1 MAYWQQQ
8 LECMEREELEQLQSD
23 RLLNVVRRMYEN
35 LPYYREKMQAAGLR
49 PEDIHGRQDLY
60 KLPFT
65 TKQDLNANYPFGNF
79 AVPMDRLVR
88 IHASSGTTGRQTVVA
103 YTQKDIN
110 MWTDCMARAL
120 TAAGVVPGDRMHVA
134 YGYGLFTGG
143 MGFHYGGE
151 AVGAAVIPVSGGNTR
166 RQIQLLLD
174 FKATVL
180 CSTPSYALYLAE
192 EMERQGITKDDL
204 HLRIGVFGAE
214 PWSEQMREQL
224 NEQLGI
230 QSHDIYGLS
239 EIMGPG
245 VAVDCGCG
253 AGLHIAEDKFIV
265 EVIDPETEEVL
276 PPGSQGELVFTCLE
290 KEALP
295 LIRYRT
301 HDLSALHLERCA
313 CGRTLA
319 RMEKV
324 RGRSDDMLV
333 IRGVNV
339 FPTQIESVLLRFN
352 EIMPHYMIYVDTKDL
367 LDVMEIHVEMKQD
380 LFTDEVKKIEDL
392 SSRLSQEINSILGI
406 KAKIKLVEPYSLE
419 RTSGKAKR
427 VIDRRKT

>member
-1 MAYWQQQ
+1 
-8 LECMEREELEQLQSD
+8 
-23 RLLNVVRRMYEN
+23 MYEN

-276 PPGSQGELVFTCLE
+276 PPGSQGELVFTWVQWMWI
-290 KEALP
+290 ALN
-295 LIRYRT
+295 
-301 HDLSALHLERCA
+301 A
-313 CGRTLA
+313 
-319 RMEKV
+319 
-324 RGRSDDMLV
+324 
-333 IRGVNV
+333 
-339 FPTQIESVLLRFN
+339 
-352 EIMPHYMIYVDTKDL
+352 
-367 LDVMEIHVEMKQD
+367 
-380 LFTDEVKKIEDL
+380 
-392 SSRLSQEINSILGI
+392 
-406 KAKIKLVEPYSLE
+406 
-419 RTSGKAKR
+419 
-427 VIDRRKT
+427 

>member
-1 MAYWQQQ
+1 
-8 LECMEREELEQLQSD
+8 
-23 RLLNVVRRMYEN
+23 
-35 LPYYREKMQAAGLR
+35 
-49 PEDIHGRQDLY
+49 
-60 KLPFT
+60 
-65 TKQDLNANYPFGNF
+65 
-79 AVPMDRLVR
+79 
-88 IHASSGTTGRQTVVA
+88 
-103 YTQKDIN
+103 
-110 MWTDCMARAL
+110 
-120 TAAGVVPGDRMHVA
+120 
-134 YGYGLFTGG
+134 
-143 MGFHYGGE
+143 
-151 AVGAAVIPVSGGNTR
+151 
-166 RQIQLLLD
+166 
-174 FKATVL
+174 
-180 CSTPSYALYLAE
+180 
-192 EMERQGITKDDL
+192 MERQGITKDDL

-427 VIDRRKT
+427 VIDRRKA

>member
-265 EVIDPETEEVL
+265 EVIDPETGEVL

-427 VIDRRKT
+427 VIDRRKA

>member
-35 LPYYREKMQAAGLR
+35 LPYYRKKMQAAGLR

-427 VIDRRKT
+427 VIDRRKA

>member
-253 AGLHIAEDKFIV
+253 VGLHIAEDKFIV

-427 VIDRRKT
+427 VIDRRKA

>member
-1 MAYWQQQ
+1 M
-8 LECMEREELEQLQSD
+8 
-23 RLLNVVRRMYEN
+23 
-35 LPYYREKMQAAGLR
+35 
-49 PEDIHGRQDLY
+49 
-60 KLPFT
+60 
-65 TKQDLNANYPFGNF
+65 
-79 AVPMDRLVR
+79 
-88 IHASSGTTGRQTVVA
+88 
-103 YTQKDIN
+103 
-110 MWTDCMARAL
+110 
-120 TAAGVVPGDRMHVA
+120 
-134 YGYGLFTGG
+134 
-143 MGFHYGGE
+143 
-151 AVGAAVIPVSGGNTR
+151 
-166 RQIQLLLD
+166 
-174 FKATVL
+174 
-180 CSTPSYALYLAE
+180 
-192 EMERQGITKDDL
+192 
-204 HLRIGVFGAE
+204 
-214 PWSEQMREQL
+214 
-224 NEQLGI
+224 
-230 QSHDIYGLS
+230 
-239 EIMGPG
+239 
-245 VAVDCGCG
+245 
-253 AGLHIAEDKFIV
+253 
-265 EVIDPETEEVL
+265 
-276 PPGSQGELVFTCLE
+276 FTCLE

-427 VIDRRKT
+427 VIDRRKA